1 MVVRCS
7 IHAFDHIEQAL
18 NQELER
24 EHVAVMAEL
33 ADAKNKLAGL
43 ARSAELAQRETG
55 EKVGRV
61 TVLAVFDRYLILLVC
76 QVDFLQLELAKSS
89 SLVEELRAQV
99 AERDKAIELIRVRSL
114 SLFVISKLI
123 TFPFPG

>member
-1 MVVRCS
+1 MVRCS
-7 IHAFDHIEQAL
+7 IHDSHHIEQAL

-55 EKVGRV
+55 EKVGPV
-61 TVLAVFDRYLILLVC
+61 TVLAVFDRYLILLVY

-99 AERDKAIELIRVRSL
+99 AERDKAIELIRVRTLWAYSYFL
-114 SLFVISKLI
+114 N
-123 TFPFPG
+123 